1 MLKCKKDMICCPDDD
16 GEIKWPQQWCDSR
29 NKVCVSIKA
38 KYYWLSWWG
47 KEVAWWFT
55 SYTHSE
61 ISVSAASMS
70 PTAQP
75 FDRRNF
81 PLKKKLKKTM
91 GLSLI
96 PRYILTISNDVCKN
110 NFYARPEVSHLAISH
125 LCSLEMGCHTHRS

>member
-1 MLKCKKDMICCPDDD
+1 
-16 GEIKWPQQWCDSR
+16 
-29 NKVCVSIKA
+29 
-38 KYYWLSWWG
+38 
-47 KEVAWWFT
+47 
-55 SYTHSE
+55 
-61 ISVSAASMS
+61 MS

-110 NFYARPEVSHLAISH
+110 NFLRKARSLSPSRKPPMFSGDGMSYPSFIAAFEVLIASKVDNLSECLYFVDRLGSIH
-125 LCSLEMGCHTHRS
+125 